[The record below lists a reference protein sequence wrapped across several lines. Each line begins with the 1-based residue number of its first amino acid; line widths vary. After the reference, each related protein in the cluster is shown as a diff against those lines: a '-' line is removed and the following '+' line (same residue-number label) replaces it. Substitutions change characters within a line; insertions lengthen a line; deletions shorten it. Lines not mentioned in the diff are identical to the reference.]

1 MVKELNFIQTGQ
13 FKQETVA
20 CGLDYEISKLDDPK
34 ECYLKSLA
42 IELEP
47 KRDALGKVLAEL
59 GMTPTI
65 PEGGYFM
72 MADISKLSK
81 FCTLLNK

>member
-1 MVKELNFIQTGQ
+1 MAF
-13 FKQETVA
+13 
-20 CGLDYEISKLDDPK
+20 GLDHEIAVLDDPK

-42 IELEP
+42 AELEP
-47 KRDALGKVLAEL
+47 KRDALGKVLADV

-72 MADISKLSK
+72 LADVSNLSM
-81 FCTLLNK
+81 FLLWLF